1 VPPEPIPGIFEPAPP
16 EAAALARDHDKALG
30 IEPALR
36 RVATGSIMTLAPSEP
51 FDAATIRAGGPMLER
66 IMHRLLWLYAD
77 YWRAARRV
85 LVEGIGPEL
94 PTLGLAPLRTA
105 CDPAVALFVFTDE
118 DGGIGSAGYVSLLTG
133 RVLAQVSLGHVNQG
147 ATPKRARSR

>member
-118 DGGIGSAGYVSLLTG
+118 AGTIASAGYVSLLTG
-133 RVLAQVSLGHVNQG
+133 RVLAERNFNQ
-147 ATPKRARSR
+147 

>member
-1 VPPEPIPGIFEPAPP
+1 
-16 EAAALARDHDKALG
+16 
-30 IEPALR
+30 
-36 RVATGSIMTLAPSEP
+36 
-51 FDAATIRAGGPMLER
+51 MLER

-85 LVEGIGPEL
+85 LVEGIEPQL

-118 DGGIGSAGYVSLLTG
+118 DGTIAGAGYVSLLTG
-133 RVLAQVSLGHVNQG
+133 RVLAKANFNH
-147 ATPKRARSR
+147 